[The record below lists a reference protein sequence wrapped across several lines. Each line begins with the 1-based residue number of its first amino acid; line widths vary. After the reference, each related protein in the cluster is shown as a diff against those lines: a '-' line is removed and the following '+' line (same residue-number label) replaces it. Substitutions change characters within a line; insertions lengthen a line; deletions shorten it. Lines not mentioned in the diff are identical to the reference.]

1 MMKKINTEF
10 VVGVFMIAG
19 FLAFIYLS
27 SQMGEFSVFSLE
39 KNYQIEAEFDNVSGL
54 KVGATVE
61 IAGVTIGKVS
71 DISLGI
77 DGLAKVVLLIN
88 RDVEVTAD
96 AIASIRTQ
104 GLIGDKYIK
113 ITMGATMGA
122 EDETLKDGGV
132 IFDTE
137 SSIDIE
143 ELVSKYIFESD

>member
-1 MMKKINTEF
+1 MKKINTEF
-10 VVGVFMIAG
+10 IVGLFMIAG
-19 FLAFIYLS
+19 FLSFAYLS

-39 KNYQIEAEFDNVSGL
+39 RNYQIEAEFDNVSGL

-71 DISLGI
+71 EISLGEG
-77 DGLAKVVLLIN
+77 DLAKVILLIN
-88 RDVEVTAD
+88 RNVKVTAD

-104 GLIGDKYIK
+104 GLIGDKYVK
-113 ITMGATMGA
+113 IIQGG
-122 EDETLKDGGV
+122 DEELLADGGV

-143 ELVSKYIFESD
+143 ELVSKYIFESK

>member
-1 MMKKINTEF
+1 MKKINTEF
-10 VVGVFMIAG
+10 VVGLFMLAG
-19 FLAFIYLS
+19 FLAFAYLS
-27 SQMGEFSVFSLE
+27 SQMGEFSIFSLE
-39 KNYQIEAEFDNVSGL
+39 RNYQLEAEFDNASGL

-71 DISLGI
+71 GISLAEEN
-77 DGLAKVVLLIN
+77 LAKVVLLIN
-88 RDVEVTAD
+88 RDVAVTAD

-113 ITMGATMGA
+113 IIQGG
-122 EDETLKDGGV
+122 DEESLTDGGA

>member
-1 MMKKINTEF
+1 MKKINTEF
-10 VVGVFMIAG
+10 IVGLFMLAG
-19 FLAFIYLS
+19 FLSFAYLS

-39 KNYQIEAEFDNVSGL
+39 RNYQVEAEFDNVSGL

-71 DISLGI
+71 EISLGEG
-77 DGLAKVVLLIN
+77 DLAKVILLIN
-88 RDVEVTAD
+88 RDVKVTAD

-113 ITMGATMGA
+113 IIQGG
-122 EDETLKDGGV
+122 DEELLADGGV

-143 ELVSKYIFESD
+143 ELVSKYIFENK

>member
-1 MMKKINTEF
+1 MKKINTEF
-10 VVGVFMIAG
+10 VVGLFMLAG
-19 FLAFIYLS
+19 FLAFAYLS

-39 KNYQIEAEFDNVSGL
+39 KNYQIVAEFDNVSGL

-71 DISLGI
+71 EISLGKE
-77 DGLAKVVLLIN
+77 DLAKVVLLIN
-88 RDVEVTAD
+88 RDVEVSAD

-113 ITMGATMGA
+113 IIQGG
-122 EDETLKDGGV
+122 DEESLTDGGI

>member
-1 MMKKINTEF
+1 MLFLDLF
-10 VVGVFMIAG
+10 VAPF
-19 FLAFIYLS
+19 
-27 SQMGEFSVFSLE
+27 FSIFSLE
-39 KNYQIEAEFDNVSGL
+39 RNYQIEAEFDNVSGL

-71 DISLGI
+71 DISLGEEN
-77 DGLAKVVLLIN
+77 LAKLTLLIN
-88 RDVEVTAD
+88 RDVDVTAD

-113 ITMGATMGA
+113 ITQGA
-122 EDETLKDGGV
+122 DEEMLGDDGV

>member
-1 MMKKINTEF
+1 MKKINTEF
-10 VVGVFMIAG
+10 IVGLFMLTG
-19 FLAFIYLS
+19 FLSFAYLS

-39 KNYQIEAEFDNVSGL
+39 RNYQIEAEFDNVSGL

-71 DISLGI
+71 EISLGEG
-77 DGLAKVVLLIN
+77 DLAKVILLIN
-88 RDVEVTAD
+88 QDVKVTAD

-104 GLIGDKYIK
+104 GLIGDKYVK
-113 ITMGATMGA
+113 IIQGG
-122 EDETLKDGGV
+122 DEELLADGGV

-143 ELVSKYIFESD
+143 ELVSKYIFENK

>member
-1 MMKKINTEF
+1 MKKITTEF
-10 VVGVFMIAG
+10 VVGLFMLAG
-19 FLAFIYLS
+19 FLAFAYLS
-27 SQMGEFSVFSLE
+27 SQMGEFSIFSLE
-39 KNYQIEAEFDNVSGL
+39 KKYQIEAEFDNVSGL

-71 DISLGI
+71 GIALGEG
-77 DGLAKVVLLIN
+77 DLARVILLIN

-113 ITMGATMGA
+113 IIQGA
-122 EDETLKDGGV
+122 DEERLQEGGE
-132 IFDTE
+132 IFETE
-137 SSIDIE
+137 SSIDFE